1 MFRPGLVMDFRL
13 SALFLVNRF
22 ACITICANIK
32 QSVSNVISNS
42 FYSNGR
48 AKDMKNIKKSVL
60 FIIPAIALMYV
71 QLMAASATM
80 DKIKSSGSV
89 TMGVREPSIPMSY
102 TIGDSRF
109 DGYHVEICRMIL
121 ADMKD
126 KLGMSTLRINY

>member
-1 MFRPGLVMDFRL
+1 
-13 SALFLVNRF
+13 
-22 ACITICANIK
+22 
-32 QSVSNVISNS
+32 
-42 FYSNGR
+42 
-48 AKDMKNIKKSVL
+48 MKNIKKSVL